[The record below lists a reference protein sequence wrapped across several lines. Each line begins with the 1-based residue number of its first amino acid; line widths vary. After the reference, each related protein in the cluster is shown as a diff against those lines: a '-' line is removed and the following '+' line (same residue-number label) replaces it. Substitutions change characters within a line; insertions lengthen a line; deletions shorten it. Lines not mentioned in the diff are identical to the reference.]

1 MLKISHIASNWCWNL
16 LPGLKRV
23 PLSIILN
30 EISTWGQL
38 SKEHS
43 LAYLGEVGESTGKKK
58 FSSSYPIKN
67 NWRLVSRLGAFTWD
81 AFICVKLED

>member
-38 SKEHS
+38 SKENS
-43 LAYLGEVGESTGKKK
+43 LAYLGEVGEST
-58 FSSSYPIKN
+58 
-67 NWRLVSRLGAFTWD
+67 
-81 AFICVKLED
+81 